1 VNVGDHDAFIERAV
15 ASYSEDGGGVDPL
28 AVAGVYDELA
38 ELASAAGHPGQSE
51 QHRRRALTCRVAV
64 LGAEH
69 PEVVV
74 TEAIL
79 AVTLVELGRDEEA
92 EILLRRTLE
101 LFEATPAPDSEEMA
115 IAAHR
120 LAGVMAR
127 RNDAA
132 AVRLY
137 EQALGISRRLLG
149 AGHPRVATI
158 LHDLALLYD
167 RTGREEEAGRLR
179 AEARA
184 ILESENQGLRPG
196 RARERL
202 LPMP

>member
-1 VNVGDHDAFIERAV
+1 
-15 ASYSEDGGGVDPL
+15 VDPL

-64 LGAEH
+64 LGAGH

-74 TEAIL
+74 TEAAL
-79 AVTLVELGRDEEA
+79 AETLVELGRDEEA
-92 EILLRRTLE
+92 DIVLRRTLE
-101 LFEATPAPDSEEMA
+101 RFEANQAPDSDEMA

-127 RNDAA
+127 RDDAA

-137 EQALGISRRLLG
+137 QQALAISREVLG
-149 AGHPRVATI
+149 AGILRLPRRQPTQDPSRRRRRHRYVTPGPEPRRGRHPSRI
-158 LHDLALLYD
+158 
-167 RTGREEEAGRLR
+167 
-179 AEARA
+179 
-184 ILESENQGLRPG
+184 RPG
-196 RARERL
+196 WGRSAQHVAGSGRKRH
-202 LPMP
+202 PNATCCVS